1 MKVILKVH
9 FPEGMN
15 PHHSKKASMKGI
27 VLQRD
32 LAAKIQLQELPKP
45 GCGSGEVL
53 LKLKAAALNHR
64 DEWCRNGLYPNLK
77 DGVILGSDGAGIV
90 EEVGVGVDSSLV
102 GKEVLLNP
110 GSKWGSNEKA
120 QSRAFEILGMPSN
133 GTLAEYIVVPA
144 DRIHAKPKHLS
155 WEEAAALPLAGLTAF
170 RALVIKGQIQTGDQV
185 LVTGIGGGVAQF
197 AAQFALALGAKVYVS
212 SSSSE
217 KLAQAMT
224 QGASGGFN
232 YTQANW
238 AAVALQQTGG
248 MDLVIDGA
256 AGDTLPHL
264 MEVCKPGARIVFYG
278 ATRGNPG
285 QVEVRKLFWNQLQ
298 LIGTTMGTDS
308 DFLKMLELVEKFK
321 IKPVVD
327 QCFLFSQ
334 AEAAFDRMKEGKQF
348 GKITL
353 VP

>member
-1 MKVILKVH
+1 
-9 FPEGMN
+9 
-15 PHHSKKASMKGI
+15 MKGI

-32 LAAKIQLQELPKP
+32 LASKIQLIELPEP
-45 GCGSGEVL
+45 ILGPSEVL
-53 LKLKAAALNHR
+53 IRVKAAALNHR
-64 DEWCRNGLYPNLK
+64 DEWCRKGLYPNLK
-77 DGVILGSDGAGIV
+77 DGIILGSDGAGIV
-90 EEVGVGVDSSLV
+90 EKVGAEVDSSLI
-102 GKEVLLNP
+102 GQEILINP
-110 GSKWGSNEKA
+110 AKNWGANEKA
-120 QSRAFEILGMPSN
+120 QSKEFEILGMPSH
-133 GTLAEYIVVPA
+133 GTLAEYIAVPL
-144 DRIHAKPKHLS
+144 DRIHPKPSHLS

-170 RALVIKGQIQTGDQV
+170 RALVVKGQVQAGDQV

-217 KLAQAMT
+217 KLAQAIT

-256 AGDTLPHL
+256 AGDTLSRL
-264 MEVCKPGARIVFYG
+264 MDVCKPGARLVFYG

-298 LIGTTMGTDS
+298 LIGTTMGNDS

-327 QCFLFSQ
+327 QCFPFSQ
-334 AEAAFDRMKEGKQF
+334 AEVAFDRMKEGMQF